1 MSENSNHLGI
11 NLGNLKAYTMVLPT
25 LRMMGFTLPTPE
37 EIYMYTDD
45 NVLQAFLDLIANEMY
60 EFYSKEFTREQII
73 QLINNPYYN
82 MLANDIEDVC
92 AVLPDSLFRRFLD
105 KILVFKQSGGDGSNS
120 KSYNKYTTA
129 EFKTEEDVVGGMRGG
144 ELDQAQMDAMN
155 AKTDEVLIPEL
166 QALFAGGDAAKAE
179 VLEYLEHLRSN
190 PARLDKIRK
199 TLGIPAPPDAA
210 PAASAAP
217 VAVPVAASAAP
228 VAASAAPVAAS
239 AAPVAPA
246 PASQSNTL
254 ALPSK
259 LLMKWGEYVDPKLKP
274 ENKQQLG
281 EQLALLTEKKS
292 DQLMI
297 YAVHFGSKLNGIAGD
312 SMILTTS
319 SSKQEIIT
327 IEAAIN
333 LVEQNRDIDITSAL
347 ILRRKADFLSI
358 YDAQTKFFSLLN
370 KELSTNGG
378 ANIKIACKEFF
389 NGFKPAMVSAVDIA
403 TGLAAFKQTI
413 FKKKTN
419 LIKKFGVTSINTTQ
433 FKTNNAALNKAV
445 QNTITAAS
453 AKAGVYGGVAGVSN
467 LGFMAFHLM
476 RRGYTPDSIT
486 PNMIRKKPVTT
497 TSTTTTVQAT
507 QPKLYQNQ
515 PVCGIE
521 SRPVSTGAAL
531 NYGTVMVPGYVI
543 PQNCGTLGWAVGC
556 TPAQTVPSTLR
567 PRTEAEAVGGG
578 HLAENPASDFECRPK
593 VCAPNMNWHH
603 GQNQCIPRVPADPE
617 KEWKMT
623 GINLLS
629 GNGEGSEVD
638 KKFQERMGEETTFLQ
653 FIGSCV
659 TLGLYNPS
667 GQQKQCSKSSL
678 FNVQCW
684 QSWVGEGGTQV
695 VRGLGTVAGYGME
708 AGGSAIR
715 TGLWLARGTG
725 DLALVSSALI
735 GARGSLN
742 HTTTEWRQ
750 LRDAMAEITQLETF
764 VEKMENIKTGLDA
777 AIEKATTEYMCAIF
791 KKYILPDI
799 QQMKIN
805 LTSITKVVDGKAV
818 QETPE
823 AGSAEANNLNRQIIL
838 ELAKIC
844 DMKVMEELAEKL
856 QFDQKLDESRKPKQ
870 AGPVPVALIR
880 NTAGA
885 APGVAPPQYKMTDL
899 DWFRLFL
906 PHYTTRYMTEFTKAS
921 GTGEEA
927 AKKSKEDILKE
938 AISHNIAS
946 GKSRM
951 IDANTMTNL
960 QTKYGQLREMIGL
973 YDETDPKK
981 KGLYTAELASFQS
994 ILKHHEELSKISV
1007 ADAGTDWALLEK
1019 GFAFVGS
1026 SLKQRQEAAAAAEL
1040 NRQQKAQ
1047 EATNMAAAIAAAREP
1062 LERELREAKART
1074 EQVARNATAAQALAV
1089 ERAKGEAT
1097 KNALARERTAAN
1109 AISRAAAQAA
1119 ANALARVKAA
1129 STPAPAPLALAPAPL
1144 TLAPSEPAPSAP
1156 APSAPAPSALAP
1168 APSATGSRG
1177 GQLRNREAEGG
1188 RRLPRGRTQKHRK
1201 STARKIRVSRKY
1213 RV

>member
-1 MSENSNHLGI
+1 MSEKFDHLGI

-37 EIYMYTDD
+37 EIYLYTDD
-45 NVLQAFLDLIANEMY
+45 NVLQTFLDLIANEMY
-60 EFYSKEFTREQII
+60 EFYSKEFTREQIQ

-92 AVLPDSLFRRFLD
+92 AVLPDSLFLRFLD

-166 QALFAGGDAAKAE
+166 QALFASGDAAKTE
-179 VLEYLEHLRSN
+179 VLQYLEHLRSN

-199 TLGIPAPPDAA
+199 ALGIPAPPDAA
-210 PAASAAP
+210 P
-217 VAVPVAASAAP
+217 VAAP
-228 VAASAAPVAAS
+228 VAAPAN
-239 AAPVAPA
+239 AAPVAPVAPVAPAAPANAAPAAPVAPVAA

-281 EQLALLTEKKS
+281 EQLALLTEKRS

-297 YAVHFGSKLNGIAGD
+297 YAVHFGSRLAGIAGD

-358 YDAQTKFFSLLN
+358 YDAQTQFFELLN

-389 NGFKPAMVSAVDIA
+389 KDFKPAMVSAVDIA

-419 LIKKFGVTSINTTQ
+419 LIKKFGVTSVNTTQ

-497 TSTTTTVQAT
+497 TSNTTTVQAT

-521 SRPVSTGAAL
+521 SRPVSTGAPL
-531 NYGTVMVPGYVI
+531 NYGQKLVPGYVI
-543 PQNCGTLGWAVGC
+543 PQNCGTLGWVVGC
-556 TPAQTVPSTLR
+556 TPAQTVPDTLR
-567 PRTEAEAVGGG
+567 PRTEAEAVEEG
-578 HLAENPASDFECRPK
+578 HLPENAASDFECRPK
-593 VCAPNMNWHH
+593 TCVRNMNWHH
-603 GQNQCIPRVPADPE
+603 GQNQCIPRVPDDPE
-617 KEWKMT
+617 KEWEMT
-623 GINLLS
+623 GINTLS
-629 GNGEGSEVD
+629 GNGEGREVD
-638 KKFQERMGEETTFLQ
+638 KRFKERMGEETTFLQ
-653 FIGSCV
+653 FIGSCL
-659 TLGLYNPS
+659 TLGLYNPT
-667 GQQKQCSKSSL
+667 GQPKQCSKSSL
-678 FNVQCW
+678 FNIQCW

-750 LRDAMAEITQLETF
+750 LRDAMAEISQLESF
-764 VEKMENIKTGLDA
+764 VTKMEQIKTGLDA

-805 LTSITKVVDGKAV
+805 LTSITKVVAGQPPV
-818 QETPE
+818 QEIPE
-823 AGSAEANNLNRQIIL
+823 AGSTDAINLNRQIIL

-844 DMKVMEELAEKL
+844 DVTVMEELAE
-856 QFDQKLDESRKPKQ
+856 SYS
-870 AGPVPVALIR
+870 LIK
-880 NTAGA
+880 N
-885 APGVAPPQYKMTDL
+885 L
-899 DWFRLFL
+899 
-906 PHYTTRYMTEFTKAS
+906 
-921 GTGEEA
+921 
-927 AKKSKEDILKE
+927 LKVV
-938 AISHNIAS
+938 S
-946 GKSRM
+946 
-951 IDANTMTNL
+951 
-960 QTKYGQLREMIGL
+960 
-973 YDETDPKK
+973 
-981 KGLYTAELASFQS
+981 
-994 ILKHHEELSKISV
+994 
-1007 ADAGTDWALLEK
+1007 
-1019 GFAFVGS
+1019 
-1026 SLKQRQEAAAAAEL
+1026 L
-1040 NRQQKAQ
+1040 NRLD
-1047 EATNMAAAIAAAREP
+1047 P
-1062 LERELREAKART
+1062 YLWL
-1074 EQVARNATAAQALAV
+1074 L
-1089 ERAKGEAT
+1089 
-1097 KNALARERTAAN
+1097 
-1109 AISRAAAQAA
+1109 
-1119 ANALARVKAA
+1119 
-1129 STPAPAPLALAPAPL
+1129 
-1144 TLAPSEPAPSAP
+1144 
-1156 APSAPAPSALAP
+1156 
-1168 APSATGSRG
+1168 
-1177 GQLRNREAEGG
+1177 
-1188 RRLPRGRTQKHRK
+1188 
-1201 STARKIRVSRKY
+1201 
-1213 RV
+1213 

>member
-37 EIYMYTDD
+37 EIYLYTDD
-45 NVLQAFLDLIANEMY
+45 NVLQTFLDLIANEMY

-129 EFKTEEDVVGGMRGG
+129 EFKTEEDVVMRGG
-144 ELDQAQMDAMN
+144 ELDQAQIDAMN

-166 QALFAGGDAAKAE
+166 QALFAGGVAAKAE
-179 VLEYLEHLRSN
+179 VFEYLGHLGSN
-190 PARLDKIRK
+190 PSRLDKIK
-199 TLGIPAPPDAA
+199 KALGIPP
-210 PAASAAP
+210 
-217 VAVPVAASAAP
+217 AP
-228 VAASAAPVAAS
+228 VAAPPASEPAAAKPAAAP
-239 AAPVAPA
+239 PT
-246 PASQSNTL
+246 ASQSNTL

-259 LLMKWGEYVDPKLKP
+259 LLMKWGEFVDPKLKP

-281 EQLALLTEKKS
+281 EQLALLTEKRS

-433 FKTNNAALNKAV
+433 FKTNNPALNKAV

-486 PNMIRKKPVTT
+486 PNMIRKKPVIT

-725 DLALVSSALI
+725 DLALVSSTLI

-818 QETPE
+818 QEIPE

-844 DMKVMEELAEKL
+844 DISIMEELADKL

-880 NTAGA
+880 DTAGA
-885 APGVAPPQYKMTDL
+885 APGVAPPPQYKMTDL

-1026 SLKQRQEAAAAAEL
+1026 SLKARQEAAAAAEL

-1047 EATNMAAAIAAAREP
+1047 EATNMAAAIARAREP

-1074 EQVARNATAAQALAV
+1074 EQVARNATAAKDLAV
-1089 ERAKGEAT
+1089 ERARGEAT
-1097 KNALARERTAAN
+1097 MNALARERTAAN
-1109 AISRAAAQAA
+1109 AISRAAAQAT
-1119 ANALARVKAA
+1119 ANALARSATSRPLRGTGAA
-1129 STPAPAPLALAPAPL
+1129 PSAPAPLALAPAP
-1144 TLAPSEPAPSAP
+1144 SAN
-1156 APSAPAPSALAP
+1156 
-1168 APSATGSRG
+1168 GSRG

-1188 RRLPRGRTQKHRK
+1188 RRLPRGRTQKHK
-1201 STARKIRVSRKY
+1201 KTTARKARVSRKY
-1213 RV
+1213 RA

>member
-1 MSENSNHLGI
+1 M
-11 NLGNLKAYTMVLPT
+11 
-25 LRMMGFTLPTPE
+25 RW
-37 EIYMYTDD
+37 
-45 NVLQAFLDLIANEMY
+45 
-60 EFYSKEFTREQII
+60 
-73 QLINNPYYN
+73 
-82 MLANDIEDVC
+82 
-92 AVLPDSLFRRFLD
+92 
-105 KILVFKQSGGDGSNS
+105 GD
-120 KSYNKYTTA
+120 
-129 EFKTEEDVVGGMRGG
+129 
-144 ELDQAQMDAMN
+144 
-155 AKTDEVLIPEL
+155 
-166 QALFAGGDAAKAE
+166 
-179 VLEYLEHLRSN
+179 YL
-190 PARLDKIRK
+190 
-199 TLGIPAPPDAA
+199 
-210 PAASAAP
+210 
-217 VAVPVAASAAP
+217 
-228 VAASAAPVAAS
+228 
-239 AAPVAPA
+239 
-246 PASQSNTL
+246 
-254 ALPSK
+254 
-259 LLMKWGEYVDPKLKP
+259 DPKLKP

-297 YAVHFGSKLNGIAGD
+297 YAIHFGSRLAGIAGD

-319 SSKQEIIT
+319 SSRQEIIT
-327 IEAAIN
+327 IDAAIN
-333 LVEQNRDIDITSAL
+333 LVEQNRDIDIDNAL

-358 YDAQTKFFSLLN
+358 YDAQTQFFSLLTR
-370 KELSTNGG
+370 ELSTNGG
-378 ANIKIACKEFF
+378 ANIKIACKVFF
-389 NGFKPAMVSAVDIA
+389 KSFKPNMVDAVNIA

-497 TSTTTTVQAT
+497 TPSTTIVQAT

-521 SRPVSTGAAL
+521 SRPVSTGVPL
-531 NYGTVMVPGYVI
+531 NYGQKLVPGYVI
-543 PQNCGTLGWAVGC
+543 PENCGTLGWALGC
-556 TPAQTVPSTLR
+556 TPAQTVPDTLR
-567 PRTEAEAVGGG
+567 PRTEAEAIEEG
-578 HLAENPASDFECRPK
+578 HLAENPPSDFECREK
-593 VCAPNMNWHH
+593 TCVRNMNWNH
-603 GQNQCIPRVPADPE
+603 GQNQCVPRIPEDPE

-623 GINLLS
+623 GINPLS

-638 KKFQERMGEETTFLQ
+638 KQFKERMGEETTFLQ

-659 TLGLYNPS
+659 TLGLYNPT
-667 GQQKQCSKSSL
+667 GQEKLCSKSSI
-678 FNVQCW
+678 FNLQCW

-725 DLALVSSALI
+725 DLAVVSSTLI
-735 GARGSLN
+735 GTRLSLN
-742 HTTTEWRQ
+742 HTTAEWRQ
-750 LRDAMAEITQLETF
+750 LRDAMAEITQLESF
-764 VEKMENIKTGLDA
+764 VEKMEQIKTGLDA
-777 AIEKATTEYMCAIF
+777 AIERATTEYMCAIF

-823 AGSAEANNLNRQIIL
+823 VGSAEANNLNRQIIL

-870 AGPVPVALIR
+870 AGPVPVALVR
-880 NTAGA
+880 DTAGA
-885 APGVAPPQYKMTDL
+885 APGVAPPPQYKMTDL

-906 PHYTTRYMTEFTKAS
+906 PHYTTRYMTEFQKAS

-927 AKKSKEDILKE
+927 AKKSKEEILKE

-946 GKSRM
+946 GKSSM

-960 QTKYGQLREMIGL
+960 QTKYGQLREMIGS
-973 YDETDPKK
+973 YNEPDPKK
-981 KGLYTAELASFQS
+981 KGQYTAELASFQS
-994 ILKHHEELSKISV
+994 IIKHYEELSKISV
-1007 ADAGTDWALLEK
+1007 VDAGRDWAVLKE

-1026 SLKQRQEAAAAAEL
+1026 SLKARQEAAAAAEI

-1047 EATNMAAAIAAAREP
+1047 EATNMAAAIAAAKAP
-1062 LERELREAKART
+1062 LERELEEARKRT
-1074 EQVARNATAAQALAV
+1074 EQVAKNAAAAKDLAV
-1089 ERAKGEAT
+1089 ERARGEAA
-1097 KNALARERTAAN
+1097 KEALARERTAAN

-1119 ANALARVKAA
+1119 ANALARSSAA
-1129 STPAPAPLALAPAPL
+1129 ATPGPRLAPR
-1144 TLAPSEPAPSAP
+1144 PAPSAP
-1156 APSAPAPSALAP
+1156 S
-1168 APSATGSRG
+1168 GNSRG

-1188 RRLPRGRTQKHRK
+1188 RRLPRGRTQKHKK
-1201 STARKIRVSRKY
+1201 SRARKDRVSRKY
-1213 RV
+1213 RA

>member
-1 MSENSNHLGI
+1 MSEKFDHLGI

-37 EIYMYTDD
+37 EIYLYTDD
-45 NVLQAFLDLIANEMY
+45 NVLQTFLDLIANEMY

-129 EFKTEEDVVGGMRGG
+129 EFKTEEDVVGAMRGG
-144 ELDQAQMDAMN
+144 ELDAKAIEAMN
-155 AKTDEVLIPEL
+155 AKTDKDLIAEL
-166 QALFAGGDAAKAE
+166 KALWAGGEAAKAE
-179 VLEYLEHLRSN
+179 VLEYLGHLGSN
-190 PARLDKIRK
+190 PSRLDKIR
-199 TLGIPAPPDAA
+199 TALGIPAPPDAA
-210 PAASAAP
+210 PAAP
-217 VAVPVAASAAP
+217 AASAAP
-228 VAASAAPVAAS
+228 GAPDAAPAAASAAPAA
-239 AAPVAPA
+239 AAPTPV
-246 PASQSNTL
+246 SQSNTL
-254 ALPSK
+254 ALQSK
-259 LLMKWGEYVDPKLKP
+259 LLLRWGDYLDPKLKP

-297 YAVHFGSKLNGIAGD
+297 YAIHFGSRLAGIAGD

-319 SSKQEIIT
+319 SSRQEIIT
-327 IEAAIN
+327 IDAAIN

-358 YDAQTKFFSLLN
+358 YDAQTQFFSLLTR
-370 KELSTNGG
+370 ELSTNGG
-378 ANIKIACKEFF
+378 ANIKIACKKFF
-389 NGFKPAMVSAVDIA
+389 KSFKPAMVSAVDIA

-497 TSTTTTVQAT
+497 TPSTTIVQAT

-515 PVCGIE
+515 PVCDIK
-521 SRPVSTGAAL
+521 SRPVSTGAPL
-531 NYGTVMVPGYVI
+531 NYGQKLVPGYVI
-543 PQNCGTLGWAVGC
+543 PENCGTLGWALGC
-556 TPAQTVPSTLR
+556 TPAQTVPDTLR
-567 PRTEAEAVGGG
+567 PRTEAEAIEEG
-578 HLAENPASDFECRPK
+578 HLAENAASDFECREK
-593 VCAPNMNWHH
+593 TCVRNMNWNH
-603 GQNQCIPRVPADPE
+603 GQNQCVPRIPEDPE

-623 GINLLS
+623 GINPLS

-638 KKFQERMGEETTFLQ
+638 KQFKERMGEETTFLQ

-659 TLGLYNPS
+659 TLGLYNPR
-667 GQQKQCSKSSL
+667 GQEILCTKSST
-678 FNVQCW
+678 FNLQCW

-725 DLALVSSALI
+725 DLALVSSTLI
-735 GARGSLN
+735 GTRLSLN
-742 HTTTEWRQ
+742 HTTAEWRQ
-750 LRDAMAEITQLETF
+750 LRDAMAEITQLESF
-764 VEKMENIKTGLDA
+764 VEKMEQIKTGLDA
-777 AIEKATTEYMCAIF
+777 AIERATTEYMCTIF

-823 AGSAEANNLNRQIIL
+823 VGSAEANNLNRQIIV

-844 DMKVMEELAEKL
+844 DIDVMEELAEKL

-885 APGVAPPQYKMTDL
+885 APAVAPPPQYKMTDL

-906 PHYTTRYMTEFTKAS
+906 PHYTTRYMTEFQKAS

-946 GKSRM
+946 GKSSM

-960 QTKYGQLREMIGL
+960 QTKYGQLRKMIGL
-973 YDETDPKK
+973 YHEPDPTK
-981 KGLYTAELASFQS
+981 KGQYTAELESFQS
-994 ILKHHEELSKISV
+994 IIKHYEELSKISV
-1007 ADAGTDWALLEK
+1007 VDAGRDWAVLKE

-1026 SLKQRQEAAAAAEL
+1026 SLKARQEAAAAAEI

-1047 EATNMAAAIAAAREP
+1047 EATNMAAAIAAAKAP
-1062 LERELREAKART
+1062 LERELEEARKRT
-1074 EQVARNATAAQALAV
+1074 EQVAKNAAAAKDLAV
-1089 ERAKGEAT
+1089 ERARGEAA
-1097 KNALARERTAAN
+1097 KEALARERTAAN

-1119 ANALARVKAA
+1119 ANALARSSAA
-1129 STPAPAPLALAPAPL
+1129 ATPGPRLAPR
-1144 TLAPSEPAPSAP
+1144 PAPSAP
-1156 APSAPAPSALAP
+1156 S
-1168 APSATGSRG
+1168 GNSRG

-1188 RRLPRGRTQKHRK
+1188 RRLPRGRTQKHKK
-1201 STARKIRVSRKY
+1201 SRARKDRVSRKY
-1213 RV
+1213 RA